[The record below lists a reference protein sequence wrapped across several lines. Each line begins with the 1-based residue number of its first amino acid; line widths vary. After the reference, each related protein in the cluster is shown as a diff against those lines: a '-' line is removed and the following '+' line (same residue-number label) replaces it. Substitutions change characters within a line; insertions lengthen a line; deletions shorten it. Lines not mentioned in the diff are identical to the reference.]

1 MIIDAHVHM
10 IALSTESGGFLSPK
24 MQSGVVFRVLK
35 RMLGIKGTDPKKLD
49 HDFRKRLVAWA
60 EESTVDALALLAFDG
75 VYDEMGELDRKKT
88 HLYVP
93 NDYAFEVASD
103 SDAFFPIASVNPQR
117 RDAIDELERVVE
129 LGAVAIKTL
138 PNSQNFDPG
147 NLEYKAFWQRMA
159 DLDIPLLTHTSY
171 EHTIPPYNQEY
182 GKPERLMLP
191 LENGVVVIAAHCA
204 SSGIAHAK
212 EDMHTWL
219 KMLESYPNL
228 YGDISA
234 MGSLSRFT
242 YIHKVLASELA
253 QERVIF
259 GSDFPVPVAPM
270 LFARKLGVA
279 KAREL
284 SQIKNP
290 IEKNYQTFKALGVS
304 DEIMQR
310 GAKIL
315 RLTNS

>member
-1 MIIDAHVHM
+1 MIIDAHVH
-10 IALSTESGGFLSPK
+10 IFALSPETGGFLSPK
-24 MQSGVVFRVLK
+24 MSSGVVFRVLK
-35 RMLGIKGTDPKKLD
+35 RMLGMKGNDPAQLD
-49 HDFRKRLVAWA
+49 RDFRKRLVKWA
-60 EESTVDALALLAFDG
+60 DESTVDAMALLAFDG
-75 VYDEMGELDRKKT
+75 VYDENGNLDRKKT

-93 NDYAFEVASD
+93 NDYAFELASD
-103 SDAFFPIASVNPQR
+103 SSSLFPIASINPQR
-117 RDAIDELERVVE
+117 KDAIDELERVVE

-147 NLEYKAFWQRMA
+147 NLEYKYFWQKMA
-159 DLDIPLLTHTSY
+159 DLKIPLLTHTSY

-204 SSGIAHAK
+204 SSGIAHLK

-219 KMLESYPNL
+219 RMLESYPNL

-234 MGSLSRFT
+234 MASLSRFT
-242 YIHKVLASELA
+242 YIHKVLESDLA

-259 GSDFPVPVAPM
+259 GSDFPVPVSPI
-270 LFARKLGVA
+270 LFARKLGLP

-284 SQIKNP
+284 TKIKNP

-304 DEIMQR
+304 QEIMER

-315 RLTNS
+315 RLPNS